1 MGERSL
7 AGPRATRKG
16 GWRAPH
22 ARRLAAALA
31 MCLGAGTGMAQ
42 FQAVPGQEYRE
53 VVDPKRPVS
62 GHAVVGLSLVG
73 GAPGRQLHV
82 YLAEA
87 VQPGTPLRI
96 ELDSPDGR
104 FHGSGLFDGSAPGGA
119 WVPVTLLPEGQPT
132 RRPADLADDEL
143 AVSVRT
149 VGADGRSPA
158 RPLVASWATPDPRS
172 ATLRLHVN
180 SRRATMQVLGR
191 AGGERRACRKV
202 RSASTVRFDTVC
214 EIPVAELEALG
225 EGRHRLTLLRRDG
238 FASEP
243 MPVEVR
249 L

>member
-1 MGERSL
+1 VRWGL
-7 AGPRATRKG
+7 LLLGLGLLHGPCA
-16 GWRAPH
+16 
-22 ARRLAAALA
+22 
-31 MCLGAGTGMAQ
+31 AQ

-62 GHAVVGLSLVG
+62 GHAIVGLSLVG
-73 GAPGRQLHV
+73 GAPGRLLNV
-82 YLAEA
+82 YLAEP
-87 VQPGTPLRI
+87 VRPGTPLRV

-119 WVPVTLLPEGQPT
+119 WVPVTLLPDDQPT

-149 VGADGRSPA
+149 VDADGRHPA
-158 RPLVASWATPDPRS
+158 RSLVASWATPDPRS

-180 SRRATMQVLGR
+180 SRRATMQVRGR

-214 EIPVAELEALG
+214 EIPVAELEPLG
-225 EGRHRLTLLRRDG
+225 DGRHRLTLLRRDG

-243 MPVEVR
+243 MQVEVR